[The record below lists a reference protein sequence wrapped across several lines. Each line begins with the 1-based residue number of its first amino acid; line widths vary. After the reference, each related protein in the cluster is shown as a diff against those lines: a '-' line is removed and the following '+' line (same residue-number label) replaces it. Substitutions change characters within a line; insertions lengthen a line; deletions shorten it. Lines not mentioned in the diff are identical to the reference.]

1 MLFFVG
7 LIFSDFLDLLF
18 YYFIFFWFFRL
29 ILFHYSLFHGLEPK
43 PGQKM
48 IMKSPLQNHIPLR
61 CGFAFSCGS
70 KKFLMHHVRHHV
82 WHHVRYQV
90 FVHWLSFPEK
100 QFPSWKAIDYFSLIF
115 SSRIFRNIPLYT
127 KTKIIQDNIQKNI
140 YNYEKII
147 FMWYNIY
154 KSQAK
159 GSCSG

>member
-1 MLFFVG
+1 MLFLVG

-18 YYFIFFWFFRL
+18 YYFIFFWFLRL

-70 KKFLMHHVRHHV
+70 KKNLNASCTTSCTTSCTASCVASCTVSSIRT
-82 WHHVRYQV
+82 
-90 FVHWLSFPEK
+90 L
-100 QFPSWKAIDYFSLIF
+100 AIF
-115 SSRIFRNIPLYT
+115 SRKTISKLESNRLFFSYFFSGIFRNIPLCT

-140 YNYEKII
+140 YNCEKNNFYVI
-147 FMWYNIY
+147 
-154 KSQAK
+154 
-159 GSCSG
+159 

>member
-18 YYFIFFWFFRL
+18 YYFIFFWFLRL
-29 ILFHYSLFHGLEPK
+29 ILFRYSLFYGLEPK
-43 PGQKM
+43 PGQKR

-61 CGFAFSCGS
+61 CGFTFSCGS
-70 KKFLMHHVRHHV
+70 KKILMHHVRHHVRHHV

-115 SSRIFRNIPLYT
+115 FLRNLPKHPPIHKNKNYTRQYT
-127 KTKIIQDNIQKNI
+127 KKYI
-140 YNYEKII
+140 
-147 FMWYNIY
+147 
-154 KSQAK
+154 
-159 GSCSG
+159 

>member
-18 YYFIFFWFFRL
+18 YYFIFFWFLRL
-29 ILFHYSLFHGLEPK
+29 ILFRYSLFYGLEPK
-43 PGQKM
+43 PGQKR

-61 CGFAFSCGS
+61 CGFTFSCGS
-70 KKFLMHHVRHHV
+70 KKILMHHVRHHVRHHVWHHVRHHV

-115 SSRIFRNIPLYT
+115 SPESSETSPYTQKQKLY
-127 KTKIIQDNIQKNI
+127 KT
-140 YNYEKII
+140 
-147 FMWYNIY
+147 IY
-154 KSQAK
+154 KK
-159 GSCSG
+159 IYIITKK